1 MSKEIKT
8 PWGKIIPEVSLFPIY
23 YLLFIYCFVYI
34 LPYGKDIIGISWFDW
49 FRSEDGP
56 LEWIQFYEY
65 MFSSFFAFLIF
76 IRRKKKKEINSIIWL
91 LISILCFVIAGEEIS
106 WGERL
111 TGFGIKIISD
121 LNVQSETNFHNLPFF
136 HNYLLDPLFEI
147 SCIFLGW
154 VGWRKFKRI
163 EAFPDKEL
171 SLYFLFVALF
181 YFYFDISWASTTEQ
195 IRNDQEIFEILLSTG
210 IFLHCFK
217 NLRKKFLK
225 AEIDKS
231 HNLI

>member
-34 LPYGKDIIGISWFDW
+34 LPYGKFFIGVSWFDW

-56 LEWIQFYEY
+56 LEWIQFIEY
-65 MFSSFFAFLIF
+65 ALSSCLAFLVF
-76 IRRKKKKEINSIIWL
+76 IKQKKKKDINIFIWL
-91 LISILCFVIAGEEIS
+91 LIALLSFLIAGEEIS

-111 TGFGIKIISD
+111 TGIGINAISD
-121 LNVQSETNFHNLPFF
+121 LNVQGETNFHNLPFF
-136 HNYLLDPLFEI
+136 HNYLLDPVFEI

-154 VGWRKFKRI
+154 VGWKRFKNINALPTKR
-163 EAFPDKEL
+163 L
-171 SLYFLFVALF
+171 SLFFLFVALF

-195 IRNDQEIFEILLSTG
+195 IRNDQEIFEFLLSSG
-210 IFLHCFK
+210 IFIHCFK
-217 NLRKKFLK
+217 NFRINWCK
-225 AEIDKS
+225 
-231 HNLI
+231 